1 MKPYADSNFLVR
13 LLYEFPESDA
23 AERAISDLAGAGG
36 LLPITWLHRVET
48 LNALHL
54 HVWQSRQPGQVRVTH
69 EQALAA
75 TEKFR
80 SAITDR
86 CGLVSAS
93 VATGALEER
102 FEELAARHTG
112 RRGFRTYDLLH
123 VASTQ
128 LLDCDTFWSFDQK
141 ANALASLEGL
151 KVLNP
156 RKSTPRSS

>member
-1 MKPYADSNFLVR
+1 MKLYADSNFLVR
-13 LLYEFPESDA
+13 LLYELPESDS
-23 AERAISDLAGAGG
+23 AEQAISELSDAGG

-54 HVWQSRQPGQVRVTH
+54 HVWQSRQPGQVRVTQ

-80 SAITDR
+80 SSVADR

-93 VATGALEER
+93 LATGELEDR
-102 FEELAARHTG
+102 FEILAARHTG

-123 VASTQ
+123 VASAQ
-128 LLDCDTFWSFDQK
+128 LLGCDTFWSFDQK

-151 KVLNP
+151 KTLHPKKSPP
-156 RKSTPRSS
+156 RTP

>member
-1 MKPYADSNFLVR
+1 MHCTST
-13 LLYEFPESDA
+13 SGS
-23 AERAISDLAGAGG
+23 RANPARSGSPRTGAGSD
-36 LLPITWLHRVET
+36 R
-48 LNALHL
+48 
-54 HVWQSRQPGQVRVTH
+54 
-69 EQALAA
+69 
-75 TEKFR
+75 KFR
-80 SAITDR
+80 VRHHGPMRDWFP
-86 CGLVSAS
+86 AS